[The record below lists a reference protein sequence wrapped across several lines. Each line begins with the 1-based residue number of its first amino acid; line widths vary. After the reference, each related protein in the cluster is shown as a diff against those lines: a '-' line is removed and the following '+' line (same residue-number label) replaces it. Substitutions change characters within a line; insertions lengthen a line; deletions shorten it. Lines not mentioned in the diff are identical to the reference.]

1 MTQEQSAERGD
12 SPAEDSEDRQI
23 RTDDYGDGDAAV
35 GRGTSPSIAP
45 QRGASRSAG
54 GALEEGLA
62 DAERTYNGT
71 GGESDDGGSGSGDN
85 TDSAEGADGG
95 SGEGGDADDRSADGT
110 TGHDSHDSTG
120 GTRPPKRR
128 EVITARAAA
137 TFEPVGRSV
146 ATARAF
152 VRDTLQGWGLGE
164 IVDDAVVLTSEL
176 VTNAVVH
183 AGTAAEVLCLRDGE
197 GVRVE
202 VVDRYPERELPL
214 QDPGQVLGSPDRE
227 GGRGLLLCAALASR
241 WGVDYTAADKRVWFR
256 LDLPE
261 RPVGTSA
268 AGPALPDSALPVA
281 DHRVH
286 VAVIQIDRSGAV
298 AAWNEDAEQL
308 FGYPAEQVVGKP
320 LNDLAAWPHT
330 PGTSTGIAEALQLSR
345 WEGSYGVR
353 GADGRTIPVYASH
366 LRVRDSDGEPST
378 VCLLVRDHERAVLQ
392 STLRSPVGDSGGR
405 RQESSESATADPFEV
420 FIGSPAPDD
429 LDSLLQRTVERARDM
444 LDGDA
449 AYLLLA
455 TDDETELEVRAS
467 TGLPSARQRF
477 ARVPVEAGSGR
488 YGSARMPSVHEDLTA
503 VPGAVPLLDGTGM
516 RSVVTVPLKVE
527 GRLTGS
533 LGVATEAPGRYT
545 NEEALRL
552 QFAADRIALAVERA
566 RLTELER
573 LRRGSLS
580 FLVEASDLLAGT
592 LDRDQTLA
600 LMAQMTVPTLATW
613 CAVYTVSEPGSD
625 PKLSYVLHEDEDR
638 IDTLKALLSK
648 VDAPEPVPTPGAR
661 VWTAPADAAHGAALH
676 TSLRGAVLGEDQ
688 SFTPGATRATAAAV
702 GGETV
707 VLPLVARNRVIG
719 MLTLGKPADE
729 RFRQEILELAEDV
742 SRRAA
747 LALDNARLYS
757 ERTAI
762 SQSLQRSLLP
772 PELPEVTGGVEA
784 EVIYRAAGEGNEVG
798 GDFYDLFEIRD
809 GTYGF
814 AIGDVCG
821 TGPEAASVTGLAR
834 HALRL
839 LAREGL
845 GGPAVLERLNTAIL
859 DEGSRSRFLTL
870 LYGEMRPQDDG
881 SAELKIVCAGHPLPL
896 RLRQDGSV
904 ESAADPQPLLGVIDD
919 LELYEQTITLDPG
932 DILLCVTDGVTE
944 RREGTRMLGDEGL
957 INVLTTCTGLT
968 AGAVAARIMR
978 AVERFANTAPS
989 DDMAILS
996 MRVPEQ

>member
-1 MTQEQSAERGD
+1 MPTGIPPGPE
-12 SPAEDSEDRQI
+12 SPAEAGSTTAVATQRTPERPADR
-23 RTDDYGDGDAAV
+23 TSM
-35 GRGTSPSIAP
+35 GRP
-45 QRGASRSAG
+45 
-54 GALEEGLA
+54 
-62 DAERTYNGT
+62 
-71 GGESDDGGSGSGDN
+71 
-85 TDSAEGADGG
+85 
-95 SGEGGDADDRSADGT
+95 
-110 TGHDSHDSTG
+110 
-120 GTRPPKRR
+120 
-128 EVITARAAA
+128 VITARAAA

-152 VRDTLQGWGLGE
+152 VRDTLQGWGLAD

-183 AGTAAEVLCLRDGE
+183 AGTSAEVLCLRDE
-197 GVRVE
+197 DGVRIE
-202 VVDRYPERELPL
+202 VIDRYPERELPL
-214 QDPGQVLGSPDRE
+214 LEPGQQPASPDRE
-227 GGRGLLLCAALASR
+227 GGRGLLLCAALATR

-256 LDLPE
+256 LNLPE
-261 RPVGTSA
+261 RPVGTRT
-268 AGPALPDSALPVA
+268 AGPALPDNALPLT
-281 DHRVH
+281 DTRVH
-286 VAVIQIDRSGAV
+286 VAVIQVDRSGAIS
-298 AAWNEDAEQL
+298 AWNEDATEL
-308 FGYPAEQVVGKP
+308 FDYPAEQVIGKP
-320 LNDLAAWPHT
+320 LTDLAAWPHT
-330 PGTSTGIAEALQLSR
+330 PGTGTGVAEALRLSR
-345 WEGSYGVR
+345 WEGSYGMR

-378 VCLLVRDHERAVLQ
+378 VCLLVREHERAILQ
-392 STLRSPVGDSGGR
+392 SPPRVHARDTGTASDGNEPT
-405 RQESSESATADPFEV
+405 AADPFEV

-429 LDSLLQRTVERARDM
+429 LDGLLQRTVERARDM

-488 YGSARMPSVHEDLTA
+488 YGSARMPSVHEDLTV
-503 VPGAVPLLDGTGM
+503 VPGAVPLLAGTGM

-613 CAVYTVSEPGSD
+613 CAVYTVAEPGSE

-638 IDTLKALLSK
+638 IDNLKALLAK
-648 VDAPEPVPTPGAR
+648 VDPPEPVPTPGAR
-661 VWTAPADAAHGAALH
+661 VWTAPTDAAHSAALR
-676 TSLRGAVLGEDQ
+676 TSLRSVVMSEEDHHL
-688 SFTPGATRATAAAV
+688 SPGTTLATAAAV

-719 MLTLGKPADE
+719 MLTLGKPTDE
-729 RFRQEILELAEDV
+729 RFRQEILELAEDL

-772 PELPEVTGGVEA
+772 PELPEVSGGVEVD
-784 EVIYRAAGEGNEVG
+784 VIYRAAGEGNEVG

-809 GTYGF
+809 GIYGF

-821 TGPEAASVTGLAR
+821 TGPEAAAVTGLAR

-859 DEGSRSRFLTL
+859 DEGARSRFLTL
-870 LYGEMRPQDDG
+870 LYGEMRPQEDG
-881 SAELKIVCAGHPLPL
+881 SAELKVVCAGHPLPL
-896 RLRQDGSV
+896 RLRQDGTV
-904 ESAADPQPLLGVIDD
+904 EPAADPQPLLGVMDD
-919 LELYEQTITLDPG
+919 LELYEQTVVLDPG
-932 DILLCVTDGVTE
+932 DVLLCVTDGVTE
-944 RREGTRMLGDEGL
+944 RREGTRMLGDDGL
-957 INVLTTCTGLT
+957 ADVLTTCTGLT

-978 AVERFANTAPS
+978 AVERFANDAPS
-989 DDMAILS
+989 DDMAILA
-996 MRVPEQ
+996 MRVPE